1 MYQGDLDDTLYHYAC
16 ARNFLSSMRLS
27 SLRLH
32 HFRNYGDLTMNLSHD
47 LTVIYGRNAQGKTN
61 LLEGLYYA
69 AMGFS
74 FRSRHDEEL
83 VKFGETDCAAEVTYC
98 DRYGENRL
106 LVKRIQEGKRTR
118 KQAQRNGTP
127 ISPKE
132 HYGSL
137 NLVLFTPDDLQLVK
151 GDPSLRRRFL
161 DMEIAQ
167 TSRFYYEALQNY
179 NRVLQQRNRF
189 LRHCRDQEKLDEGQ
203 LFVWDEALSRSAAVI
218 VFERLKA
225 MEEIERAA
233 GLVYGTIT
241 QDREKMTL
249 SYLQKRSDGEG
260 VPPKGLSLSEW
271 QAFYQE
277 ELKKRHR
284 LDYVRGYTSMGPHRD
299 DLEILQEGRP
309 LRSFGSQGQQRTAAL
324 ALKLSE
330 LEFIFHSKEEYP
342 ILLLD
347 DVLSEL
353 DEGRRRMLLD
363 GMGGKVQTL
372 LTVNDRALARSSG
385 DVVFYEV
392 RSGWVEE
399 DAHEGH

>member
-1 MYQGDLDDTLYHYAC
+1 M
-16 ARNFLSSMRLS
+16 
-27 SLRLH
+27 
-32 HFRNYGDLTMNLSHD
+32 
-47 LTVIYGRNAQGKTN
+47 
-61 LLEGLYYA
+61 
-69 AMGFS
+69 
-74 FRSRHDEEL
+74 
-83 VKFGETDCAAEVTYC
+83 
-98 DRYGENRL
+98 
-106 LVKRIQEGKRTR
+106 
-118 KQAQRNGTP
+118 
-127 ISPKE
+127 
-132 HYGSL
+132 

-330 LEFIFHSKEEYP
+330 LEFIFTARKSILSCFLTMCSVSLTKGAAACSLMAWAVRFRPFSRSMTAPWPVPVVMWSFTKFVPAGWRKMLMKDIDCLIMAALKTDLAKEKYVLYRLRKDWALIVGEAAARHSQPYRLQHATLFIHTDNPSWSHNFLTMQGK
-342 ILLLD
+342 LLAAIGKALPRKMD
-347 DVLSEL
+347 AVLFL
-353 DEGRRRMLLD
+353 
-363 GMGGKVQTL
+363 
-372 LTVNDRALARSSG
+372 
-385 DVVFYEV
+385 
-392 RSGWVEE
+392 
-399 DAHEGH
+399 